1 MRVRVI
7 GAGVMGRGIAQ
18 WAITAGH
25 EVELADISAEAVS
38 AARSAITDILQ
49 RLVDKGRMDAD
60 DMASALSRLHA
71 VDAPTAPGDLDL
83 VIEAV
88 KEDIEIKAALFR
100 ELEAVL
106 PASAI
111 LATNTSSIPVTRIG
125 ATLQDPTRVAGLHF
139 FNPAPL
145 MKVVEVIPG
154 MRTSADVVERLVQ
167 FVESGG
173 HRPVVVADT
182 PGFLINHAGRG
193 LVTEAFALLEDC
205 VATESDID
213 VISREVLGLRMG
225 PFELMD
231 LTGLDVTGAVIES
244 IWTGFRYSDR
254 LRASY
259 LTPNRVAAGLFGRKT
274 GRGFYDYADGA
285 ERPATS
291 YAAGEAQRSIWIDPT
306 DDHAELVT
314 TWATARGARIESGPS
329 ASDDAIVLVAPWGS
343 SVTSRIAERGLPA
356 SRTLGVD
363 PLCLST
369 ERVVLA
375 ITPATDR
382 TTALDAVAALGS
394 ANVTVVNDTH
404 GSVAQR
410 LLASIV
416 GVAASIA
423 ERGIATPADID
434 TGVRLGLG
442 YPVGPLAWGDRIGAE
457 RMLGLQQRMFDETGD
472 ARYRPSPW
480 IAQRARLG
488 LALTDAGTRTT
499 DLLANR
505 PTKEPS

>member
-1 MRVRVI
+1 MRIRVI

-25 EVELADISAEAVS
+25 DVELADVS
-38 AARSAITDILQ
+38 ADAVATARTSIADILQ
-49 RLVDKGRMDAD
+49 RLVDKGRLDAD
-60 DMASALSRLHA
+60 AMTAALARLH
-71 VDAPTAPGDLDL
+71 DAGSPTAPGDLDL
-83 VIEAV
+83 VVEAV
-88 KEDIEIKAALFR
+88 KEDLEIKAALFR

-106 PASAI
+106 PASTI
-111 LATNTSSIPVTRIG
+111 LATNTSSIPVTRI
-125 ATLQDPTRVAGLHF
+125 AAALQDPSRVAGLHF

-154 MRTSADVVERLVQ
+154 MRTDAQVVRRLVQ

-193 LVTEAFALLEDC
+193 LVTEAFALLEDG
-205 VATESDID
+205 VASEPDID
-213 VISREVLGLRMG
+213 VIAREVLGLRMG

-274 GRGFYDYADGA
+274 GRGFYDYADGG
-285 ERPATS
+285 ERPAVS
-291 YAAGEAQRSIWIDPT
+291 YAMGEALRPIWIDPS
-306 DDHAELVT
+306 DEHAEQL
-314 TWATARGARIESGPS
+314 TAWVAQRGARIESGAS
-329 ASDDAIVLVAPWGS
+329 ASDAAIVLVAPWGS
-343 SVTSRIAERGLPA
+343 SVTSLIAERGLPA

-363 PLCLST
+363 PLCLPSA
-369 ERVVLA
+369 RAVLA
-375 ITPATDR
+375 VTPATDR
-382 TTALDAVAALGS
+382 AAALDAVAALGS
-394 ANVTVVNDTH
+394 ANVTVVNDTY
-404 GSVAQR
+404 GSAAQR

-416 GVAASIA
+416 AVAASIA
-423 ERGIATPADID
+423 ERGIAEPADID
-434 TGVRLGLG
+434 AGVMLGLG
-442 YPVGPLAWGDRIGAE
+442 YPVGPLAWGDRIGVE
-457 RMLGLQQRMFDETGD
+457 RMLRLQQCMFDQTLD
-472 ARYRPSPW
+472 PRYRPSRW
-480 IAQRARLG
+480 IVQRAHLG
-488 LALTDAGTRTT
+488 MPLSDRGTRASE
-499 DLLANR
+499 LLTNQ